1 MVNLLKK
8 IYTYCD
14 ENGVS
19 PVLEFLKY
27 SDDKIKKKF
36 RYQINMLVSEN
47 KILCEPHVKHF
58 IIERYRQFY
67 EFRIKVLYF
76 VKEMIILY
84 FYMRS
89 TNATNEIQRKHLNIQ

>member
-1 MVNLLKK
+1 MNLLKK

-36 RYQINMLVSEN
+36 RYQINMLGIGKQDTV
-47 KILCEPHVKHF
+47 
-58 IIERYRQFY
+58 
-67 EFRIKVLYF
+67 
-76 VKEMIILY
+76 
-84 FYMRS
+84 
-89 TNATNEIQRKHLNIQ
+89 